1 LNIPVTFFSIFGN
14 FRADRMVGAALE
26 HDELEHDED
35 VIQMNEVRRR
45 ASGWVQR
52 RNHKV
57 AA

>member
-14 FRADRMVGAALE
+14 LSAGRMVGAPLE

-35 VIQMNEVRRR
+35 VIQMNEARRG
-45 ASGWVQR
+45 ASEWVQHR
-52 RNHKV
+52 THKV

>member
-1 LNIPVTFFSIFGN
+1 
-14 FRADRMVGAALE
+14 MVGAPLE

-45 ASGWVQR
+45 ASEWVQR
-52 RNHKV
+52 RTHKV

>member
-1 LNIPVTFFSIFGN
+1 
-14 FRADRMVGAALE
+14 MVGAALE